1 MLRVVTPRLD
11 LVALT
16 EKQLR
21 LALSHSAV
29 LLDQLGCHLDD
40 EAVSDASRRAIFI
53 KLEKMEGAPESTH
66 GWFTYWMLIIREQGL
81 GVGMVGF
88 KGTPGSDGEVEIGYG
103 ISQVYQSQGYMT
115 EAVRGLVDWAFQQ
128 PECLS
133 VRAETLRTNLPSHRV
148 LQKSGFQISRETQ
161 LEIFWRIRRAELVKE
176 DRQDEHAPLS
186 ADHHSRA

>member
-1 MLRVVTPRLD
+1 MLRIGTSRLD

-16 EKQLR
+16 ENQLR
-21 LALSHSAV
+21 LALSQSGV
-29 LLDQLGCHLDD
+29 LLDQLGCRLDD
-40 EAVSDASRRAIFI
+40 EAVSDASRRAIHI
-53 KLEKMEGAPESTH
+53 KLEKMEVAPESTH
-66 GWFTYWMLIIREQGL
+66 AWFTYWMLIIREQGL

-103 ISQVYQSQGYMT
+103 ISQAYQSQGYMT
-115 EAVRGLVDWAFQQ
+115 EAVRGLVGWALQQ

-161 LEIFWRIRRAELVKE
+161 LELFWRIRRGETAGEN
-176 DRQDEHAPLS
+176 RQDAQASLS
-186 ADHHSRA
+186 ADH